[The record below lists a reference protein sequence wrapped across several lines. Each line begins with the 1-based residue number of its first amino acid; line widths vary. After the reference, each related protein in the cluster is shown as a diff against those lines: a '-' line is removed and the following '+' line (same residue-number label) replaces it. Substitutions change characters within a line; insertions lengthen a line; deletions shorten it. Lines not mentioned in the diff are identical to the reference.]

1 MNRESNNNF
10 ISLFDEPNKP
20 LWQKSKPDF
29 KIYQISSV
37 LTMKKTNSQSIKKGK
52 FFISNEYLVEFD
64 NTYKRHIDLNNII
77 LEQTNQPFTFRL
89 SRNKKQIEFTTNEQ
103 EYQIW
108 FQLIKKYA
116 IQRSFNEDYKLLKVQ
131 GQGNFAK
138 VYKAIGR
145 DSFAY
150 AVKSF
155 EKKSFKNLTLERD
168 ALKLEISIMRK
179 IQFPGIIRLYEVY
192 ETEHHIWL
200 VTDYL
205 EGGELFQYLRNQPQG
220 FNEIQVALLMHN
232 LLNSLDYLHSQGI
245 IHRDIKPENL
255 ILRSPLNASDV
266 NIADFGLA
274 DYYNPEGKYLFK
286 RCGTPGY
293 VAPEI
298 LQEKN
303 YDYKVDVF
311 SAGILMF
318 IMLSGQSPFQTKSKN
333 ELVIKNY
340 NCEIDYTI
348 NNLQQKISP
357 EALQLL
363 MIMLSPNPQS
373 RYTAKQALCHP
384 WFMKCFTPVY
394 QMSPPQLYMPT
405 SMIPQFQHYPDIFA
419 RSPIMNQL
427 LNQSI
432 SNLSLSGSSNVTPQ
446 RTQSNSLQ
454 VQNPC
459 KIAIEEDHQD
469 FEVIQEEICQ
479 IHEVNKYSINNQR
492 KQTPA
497 QQNKFTQ

>member
-1 MNRESNNNF
+1 MNKETTFNF
-10 ISLFDEPNKP
+10 ISLFEEPNKP
-20 LWQKSKPDF
+20 LWQKTKPDLST
-29 KIYQISSV
+29 YQ
-37 LTMKKTNSQSIKKGK
+37 LTGVMTIKKSNSSNSKKGN
-52 FFISNEYLVEFD
+52 FLISNDFLVEVE
-64 NTYKRHIDLNNII
+64 NKMYKRHIDLNNII
-77 LEQTNQPFTFRL
+77 LENTNKVATFKL
-89 SRNKKQIEFTTNEQ
+89 SRNKKSIEFTSNELEFQ
-103 EYQIW
+103 QW

-116 IQRSFNEDYKLLKVQ
+116 IQRTFNEDYKLLKVQ

-138 VYKAIGR
+138 VYKAIGK
-145 DSFAY
+145 DNFAY

-192 ETEHHIWL
+192 ETEHHIQL
-200 VTDYL
+200 ITDYL

-232 LLNSLDYLHSQGI
+232 LLNSLDYLHQQGI

-266 NIADFGLA
+266 CIADFGLA

-340 NCEIDYTI
+340 NCEIDYTV
-348 NNLQQKISP
+348 NNLQHKITP

-363 MIMLSPNPQS
+363 QILLSPNPQY
-373 RYTAKQALCHP
+373 RLTAKQALSHP
-384 WFMKCFTPVY
+384 WFVKCFTPVF
-394 QMSPPQLYMPT
+394 QIPAPQLF
-405 SMIPQFQHYPDIFA
+405 IPPNVIPPFQHFADIYA

-427 LNQSI
+427 LSQSI
-432 SNLSLSGSSNVTPQ
+432 SSLSLSNSSNVTPL

-454 VQNPC
+454 VQNLQNN
-459 KIAIEEDHQD
+459 KIEEDHQD
-469 FEVIQEEICQ
+469 FEAIQEEVCYINE
-479 IHEVNKYSINNQR
+479 IIKYSLNTQRRQPPNQL
-492 KQTPA
+492 
-497 QQNKFTQ
+497 NKLT